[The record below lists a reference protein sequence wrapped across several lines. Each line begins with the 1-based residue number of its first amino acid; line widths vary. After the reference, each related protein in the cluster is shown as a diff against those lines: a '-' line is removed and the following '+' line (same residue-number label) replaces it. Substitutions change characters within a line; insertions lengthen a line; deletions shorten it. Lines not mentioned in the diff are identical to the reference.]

1 MQFRHNISLTSNQ
14 INQSCNFCHF
24 FKIHIQI
31 ALLQKTCQ
39 MEVGFYC
46 ESLLNFLLTYATPQ
60 RAKKL
65 VESKRKLAWSA
76 VINGGQALPPNPYL
90 SYTPHDSFD
99 ERGFLRPEAYDASDQ
114 SQDSTEA
121 RLEQEIIFAENA
133 KKAQE
138 QALKQAID
146 NVAQELIEEVIH
158 EEASNVGRDHV
169 FAQKVVQ
176 DAGHAIESEV
186 LSDLVQT
193 VSKNVLKEARNE
205 EIQRRLVS
213 T

>member
-1 MQFRHNISLTSNQ
+1 
-14 INQSCNFCHF
+14 
-24 FKIHIQI
+24 
-31 ALLQKTCQ
+31 

-46 ESLLNFLLTYATPQ
+46 ESLLNFLLIYATPQ

-169 FAQKVVQ
+169 LAQKVVQ